1 MNQATLERTRS
12 DIELPLVGE
21 VQPSPALALAQ
32 AQVQMPAE
40 DAAILAMIERA
51 ARDPAVD
58 MDKMKD
64 LWAMR
69 REMVEH
75 RAKMAY
81 TAAFAAMQPE
91 IPCIN
96 EYGEI
101 TNKNGE
107 VQSTYAEWED
117 INDVVKPIIARYGFA
132 LSFRINT
139 SSAVVKVVGVLKHI
153 GGHFEEAD
161 IELAPDMTGSKNAVQ
176 GIGSSIS
183 YGQRY
188 TAKAL
193 LNITSRA
200 PQDRDNDGQGGA
212 PTAVALATAKIDLC
226 TTDAELRAWKD
237 NNEALLQ
244 DLPTPE
250 ADLIVRAFNARRR
263 KLRAEA
269 QA

>member
-1 MNQATLERTRS
+1 MDQATMERTRS

-32 AQVQMPAE
+32 AQAQMPAE

-58 MDKMKD
+58 MEKMKD

-75 RAKMAY
+75 RAKTAY

-96 EYGEI
+96 EHGEI
-101 TNKNGE
+101 TNKNGD

-117 INDVVKPIIARYGFA
+117 INDAVKPIIAKYGFA
-132 LSFRINT
+132 LSFRIQT
-139 SSAVVKVVGVLKHI
+139 SAAQVTVVGMLKHI
-153 GGHFEEAD
+153 GGFSEEAE
-161 IELAPDMTGSKNAVQ
+161 IILAPDGSGSKNAVQ
-176 GIGSSIS
+176 AVGSSIS

-193 LNITSRA
+193 LNITSRV
-200 PQDRDNDGQGGA
+200 PQDRDNDGRGGA
-212 PTAVALATAKIDLC
+212 PTAVAIATAAIDLC
-226 TTDAELRAWKD
+226 TTLAELDGWKAK
-237 NNEALLQ
+237 NESGLQ
-244 DLPTPE
+244 VLPQDE

>member
-1 MNQATLERTRS
+1 MQQATMERERS
-12 DIELPLVGE
+12 EFQVQAMGE
-21 VQPSPALALAQ
+21 AQPSPALALAKIE
-32 AQVQMPAE
+32 AQVPAE

-69 REMVEH
+69 REMIEQ

-91 IPCIN
+91 IPCID
-96 EYGEI
+96 EHGQI

-117 INDVVKPIIARYGFA
+117 INDAVKPIIAKYGFA
-132 LSFRINT
+132 LSFNIQT
-139 SSAVVKVVGVLKHI
+139 AAAQVTVVGILRHI
-153 GGHFEEAD
+153 GGHSDTAE
-161 IELAPDMTGSKNAVQ
+161 IVLAPDMTGSKNAVQ

-200 PQDRDNDGQGGA
+200 PQDRDNDGRGAA
-212 PTAVALATAKIDLC
+212 PTSVGLATAAIDLC
-226 TTDAELRAWKD
+226 TTDDDLRAWKAK
-237 NNEALLQ
+237 NEAMLQ
-244 DLPTPE
+244 NLPTPE